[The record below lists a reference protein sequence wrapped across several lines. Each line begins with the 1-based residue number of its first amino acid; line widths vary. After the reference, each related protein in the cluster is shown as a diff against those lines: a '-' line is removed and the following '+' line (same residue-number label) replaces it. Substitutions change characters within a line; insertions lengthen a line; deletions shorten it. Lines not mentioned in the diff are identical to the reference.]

1 MTIGVRVV
9 NNLSMDIPAGK
20 MTAIV
25 GASGSGKTSVAQ
37 LLMRIYDVTEGEIV
51 VDGNLK
57 LKDLELRF
65 VQIIGDT
72 KKGGGV
78 GVTK

>member
-1 MTIGVRVV
+1 
-9 NNLSMDIPAGK
+9 
-20 MTAIV
+20 
-25 GASGSGKTSVAQ
+25 
-37 LLMRIYDVTEGEIV
+37 MRIYDVTEGEIV

-65 VQIIGDT
+65 VQIIRDT

>member
-1 MTIGVRVV
+1 
-9 NNLSMDIPAGK
+9 MDIPAGK

-65 VQIIGDT
+65 VQIIRDT

>member
-1 MTIGVRVV
+1 MTSFVDDSIGVRVV
-9 NNLSMDIPAGK
+9 NDLSMEIPPGK

-37 LLMRIYDVTEGEIV
+37 LLMRIYDVTDGEII

-65 VQIIGDT
+65 VQ
-72 KKGGGV
+72 
-78 GVTK
+78 